1 MVIGIF
7 TTVSIVFRW
16 LLIAIPPMLVIFFLM
31 GMFFRRTIRQVKR
44 LEGLYYSIFLFI
56 QYYSIFLFIY
66 TFIFIYLII
75 KAVYR
80 SPIISHVQQ
89 SMGGLLSIKSFSQE
103 DRFIHVNIF
112 FELFYLFF

>member
-1 MVIGIF
+1 MAFDCNSTNVGH
-7 TTVSIVFRW
+7 
-16 LLIAIPPMLVIFFLM
+16 
-31 GMFFRRTIRQVKR
+31 
-44 LEGLYYSIFLFI
+44 FLFDGNVFQKNNSSGQKI
-56 QYYSIFLFIY
+56 GRFILFNIFIYLIYSIFLFIY